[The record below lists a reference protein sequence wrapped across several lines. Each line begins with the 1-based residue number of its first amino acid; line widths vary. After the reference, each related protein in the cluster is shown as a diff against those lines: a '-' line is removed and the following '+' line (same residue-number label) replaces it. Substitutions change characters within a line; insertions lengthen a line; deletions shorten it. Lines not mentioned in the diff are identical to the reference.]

1 MDLDGPIP
9 GYQLKGCA
17 QDVTAPMPPQIPAS
31 GWAREHTH
39 THTQLIPGHHHVF
52 VFSGSGRYTEC
63 WVIEALFESHQCV

>member
-1 MDLDGPIP
+1 LDLDGPIP

-39 THTQLIPGHHHVF
+39 THTVNPRA
-52 VFSGSGRYTEC
+52 SP
-63 WVIEALFESHQCV
+63 CVCFQWLWTLYRVLGD